1 MAGQIFNSIRHAKKC
16 DKHPCQL
23 PVHLLE
29 RLLLMSTEEGEV
41 VLDPFL
47 GTGTTA
53 LAAKRLQRHFIGFE
67 KDAQY
72 CQISTEK
79 LKLENF
85 VSKLGD
91 SFVSFYLNEIV
102 TLRDSDWNKLK
113 TFFEIPE
120 DIKEIDTQK
129 IVKKQLLSL
138 FV

>member
-1 MAGQIFNSIRHAKKC
+1 M
-16 DKHPCQL
+16 
-23 PVHLLE
+23 
-29 RLLLMSTEEGEV
+29 

-53 LAAKRLQRHFIGFE
+53 LAAKRLQRYFIGFE

-72 CQISTEK
+72 CQIAAEK

>member
-1 MAGQIFNSIRHAKKC
+1 MAGQIFNSIRHAKKR

-53 LAAKRLQRHFIGFE
+53 LAAKRLQRYFIGFE

-72 CQISTEK
+72 CQIAAEK